1 MRALLT
7 LVIVLCWG
15 NISAQVFLT
24 PNKGQWNK
32 AVKAKVN
39 LANGAIFLEDK
50 ALTFNFIDA
59 TYFSHSHDYDS
70 MVDSIQA
77 HAFKWHFVKANTPK
91 ISFEEEREG
100 VVNFFNVKPFVSG
113 VRTYKKVN
121 YNNLYDGID
130 YSIYEYAGGLKYD
143 WIVQPNADPTDIKL
157 RLEGVNDIRI

>member
-39 LANGAIFLEDK
+39 LANGAMFLEEK
-50 ALTFNFIDA
+50 VLTFNFIDA
-59 TYFSHSHDYDS
+59 TYFSHSHDYYS

-130 YSIYEYAGGLKYD
+130 YSIYEYDGGLK
-143 WIVQPNADPTDIKL
+143 
-157 RLEGVNDIRI
+157 